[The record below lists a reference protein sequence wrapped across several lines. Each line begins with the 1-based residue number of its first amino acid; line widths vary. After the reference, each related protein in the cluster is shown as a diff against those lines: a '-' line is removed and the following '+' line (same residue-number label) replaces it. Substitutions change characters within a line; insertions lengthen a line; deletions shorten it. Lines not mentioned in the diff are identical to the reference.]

1 MVLKVLEDYEV
12 ESGQKLKKEENS
24 LFFNKNTSREV
35 QDQVKQMFGAQI
47 IEHHEKYLGL
57 PSLVGWAKEKHSTKS
72 KFKWVGK

>member
-1 MVLKVLEDYEV
+1 MKLSQGKN
-12 ESGQKLKKEENS
+12 LKKKKTS

-47 IEHHEKYLGL
+47 IKHHEKYLGL